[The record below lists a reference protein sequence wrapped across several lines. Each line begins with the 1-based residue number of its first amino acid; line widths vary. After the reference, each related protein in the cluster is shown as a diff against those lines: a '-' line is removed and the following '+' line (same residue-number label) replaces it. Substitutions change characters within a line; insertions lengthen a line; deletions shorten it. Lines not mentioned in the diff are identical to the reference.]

1 MVLKKTGLL
10 QQQLSLTSQNPNE
23 FTIARY
29 SSNYSRLHYP
39 PTNSQ
44 VPKSGWWALGPG
56 PRALGPVGPLIAAAH
71 RIEASLKY
79 NSSCN
84 FIFSC
89 CNWIWALGPGPRALG
104 PVGPLIAAAHWKEA
118 LRGSPEASKSSPA
131 VFGPFTQRL
140 PKALRGSQGL
150 PAASRGSQGLPA
162 ASRGSR
168 GLPEASRGSQGAS
181 RGFQRL
187 SEVPRGFLRL
197 PEAPQPGPL
206 TLEIF
211 VF

>member
-1 MVLKKTGLL
+1 M
-10 QQQLSLTSQNPNE
+10 TSQNPNE
-23 FTIARY
+23 FTIACY

-71 RIEASLKY
+71 RIEASLEY

-84 FIFSC
+84 LIFSC

-118 LRGSPEASKSSPA
+118 LRGSPEASRGFRKLSSSLWALYPEA
-131 VFGPFTQRL
+131 SKGSQRL
-140 PKALRGSQGL
+140 PGAPRGFQRL
-150 PAASRGSQGLPA
+150 P
-162 ASRGSR
+162 
-168 GLPEASRGSQGAS
+168 GAS

-197 PEAPQPGPL
+197 PEAPQPGPGPASL
-206 TLEIF
+206 SFFF
-211 VF
+211 VFLVFWFRPAAFSGFSSFFARLIRI